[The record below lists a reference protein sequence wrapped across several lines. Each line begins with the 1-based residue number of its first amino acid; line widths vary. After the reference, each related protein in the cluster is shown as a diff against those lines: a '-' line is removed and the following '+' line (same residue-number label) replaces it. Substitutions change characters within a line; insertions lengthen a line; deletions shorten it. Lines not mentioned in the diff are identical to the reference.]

1 MPDRHAGLYQLEV
14 AQHPAARAWAR
25 ISVGLSNLRAVVPV
39 ERRQVSLRKSSVY
52 RLEGV
57 GESGAAVIAKKCRR
71 QYGLLERTIYELVL
85 PNLSVSYPRFLG
97 MAGDDDEISCW
108 LFIEDAG
115 NEAYSPLHSTHRT
128 MAGRWLGALHAS
140 TTSLPPDV
148 PLPDRGPGHYLRHL
162 RSARDT
168 IRENLNNPALD
179 REQRRQLRRII
190 SKCEFV
196 EHEWRRIEQFCRGMP
211 ETLVHGDF
219 VGKNVRVRSGSTG
232 IEILPFD
239 WEHAGRGIPAVD
251 LAQAAFSSTTFL
263 ANPDLDAYWATVQWT
278 RLGFEAVQRLAV
290 YGTIF
295 RCLAALHWESLRLAY
310 EWVEW
315 PVKNMTLYE
324 AELAK
329 AVQAAGWRK

>member
-140 TTSLPPDV
+140 TTSLPSDL
-148 PLPDRGPGHYLRHL
+148 PLPDRGPVHYLRHL

-168 IRENLNNPALD
+168 IRENLNNPAL
-179 REQRRQLRRII
+179 
-190 SKCEFV
+190 
-196 EHEWRRIEQFCRGMP
+196 
-211 ETLVHGDF
+211 
-219 VGKNVRVRSGSTG
+219 
-232 IEILPFD
+232 D

-290 YGTIF
+290 YGTVF

-310 EWVEW
+310 ESVEW